1 MTPAVVEKGQTTEI
15 GTVTPGLAGDALSL
29 KQTGGSRTR
38 DQQRAPFMA
47 AAGQLKLVSGWSLPT
62 YAMSSWMSR

>member
-29 KQTGGSRTR
+29 KQTGGSR
-38 DQQRAPFMA
+38 DQQRVPFMA
-47 AAGQLKLVSGWSLPT
+47 AAGQLKLVSCWSLPT